1 MTKGTKQLTY
11 LPDRY
16 IDFIKFV
23 EDHEITVFSL
33 EQVYQ
38 WIQKD
43 PIYVQE
49 MLQNLVRKELL
60 FRLERGKYAR
70 YGFKNDKVIGTFLA
84 SGSAIGYWS
93 AMNLHGFTEQIPNVV
108 FVQTTKFKRDTSVF
122 NVPYKFIHI
131 LPEKLFGITTAGYG
145 NETFPVTDKEKT
157 LHDCFGHPEYTPGYD
172 TVIRMF
178 YHGNFHPETLLKYG
192 ERLGNFSTMKRLAYL
207 SELFKLPDFE
217 AVRQQIASKI
227 NNRYTLIDPTG
238 PDEGEFVMKWKIRLN
253 ISNEDLISMV
263 E

>member
-1 MTKGTKQLTY
+1 MTKGTKRLTY
-11 LPDRY
+11 FPDRY
-16 IDFIKFV
+16 IDFIKFI

-43 PIYVQE
+43 PIYVHE

-93 AMNLHGFTEQIPNVV
+93 AMNHHGFTEQIPNVV
-108 FVQTTKFKRDTSVF
+108 FVQTGKFKRDTRVF
-122 NVPYKFIHI
+122 NVPYKFIHVM
-131 LPEKLFGITTAGYG
+131 PEKMFGITTTGYG
-145 NETFPVTDKEKT
+145 NETFPITDEEKT
-157 LHDCFGHPEYTPGYD
+157 LLDCFDHPELTPGYD
-172 TVIRMF
+172 TVVRIFSHER
-178 YHGNFHPETLLKYG
+178 FHPETLLKYG
-192 ERLGNFSTMKRLAYL
+192 EHLGNFSIMKRLSYL
-207 SELFKLPDFE
+207 SELFEMPDFE
-217 AVRQQIASKI
+217 FFRQKVASKM
-227 NNRYTLIDPTG
+227 NSRYTLIDPTG
-238 PDEGEFVMKWKIRLN
+238 PDEGVFVGKWKIRLN
-253 ISNEDLISMV
+253 LSNDSLISMV